1 MGRISPGPTRWPPG
15 AKRRLVPAK
24 SNLKPQTFSLG
35 HMSMDLSSVRVALFS
50 HGVPSVTGT
59 NIQVASPQGCTP
71 GLAGPEPSGTFIHP
85 RQHLQGSRGYQAF
98 VFAGPTPLLGPLG
111 TQMEAV
117 GTPEVTISLP
127 LCCATEALQG
137 FPCSSPQCPR
147 RATIRF
153 QGGQQCE
160 DSSRNQPPDGWNQPV
175 PVSGGALYELGGTI
189 VPPSIPPLEMFEVD
203 LTDFKVGGAG
213 EVANP
218 VRPEQCAPSES
229 TLPPRD
235 AHNFETGCWLL
246 QERLQ
251 SLKEKEFDFL
261 LEFFYSIRD

>member
-1 MGRISPGPTRWPPG
+1 M
-15 AKRRLVPAK
+15 
-24 SNLKPQTFSLG
+24 
-35 HMSMDLSSVRVALFS
+35 
-50 HGVPSVTGT
+50 
-59 NIQVASPQGCTP
+59 
-71 GLAGPEPSGTFIHP
+71 
-85 RQHLQGSRGYQAF
+85 
-98 VFAGPTPLLGPLG
+98 
-111 TQMEAV
+111 
-117 GTPEVTISLP
+117 TISLP

-137 FPCSSPQCPR
+137 FPCSSPQCHR
-147 RATIRF
+147 RATIRC

-203 LTDFKVGGAG
+203 LTDFEVGGAG

-218 VRPEQCAPSES
+218 VRPEQCASSES

-251 SLKEKEFDFL
+251 RLKEQEFDFL
-261 LEFFYSIRD
+261 LEFFYSIRDEICERTHRSWEENHLRNVFHQVRNATPFPKERTWEAVPGPSAPHSSLPGRDAAAELAAAVEEGIL